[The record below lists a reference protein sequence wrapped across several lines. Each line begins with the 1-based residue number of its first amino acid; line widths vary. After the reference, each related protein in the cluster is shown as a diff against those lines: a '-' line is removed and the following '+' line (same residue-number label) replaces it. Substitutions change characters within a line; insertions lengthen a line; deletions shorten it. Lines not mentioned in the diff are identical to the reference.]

1 MIAKKSVPQKGR
13 KIIKEAKKYIGIA
26 ISILAVL
33 GVIFL
38 VVKNFE
44 MINRRAQLENKVLKL
59 TNEIRKLEDQKASLQ
74 SQFNETQKEVFIEE
88 QAREKLN
95 LQKQGENAVVIEGVE
110 VEEVDGSKSLTP
122 AGGIIEKIKGI
133 FK

>member
-1 MIAKKSVPQKGR
+1 MIAKKSFPK
-13 KIIKEAKKYIGIA
+13 KNKKFFKEARRYIEII

-44 MINRRAQLENKVLKL
+44 MINRRAQLEEKVLKL
-59 TNEIRKLEDQKASLQ
+59 TNEIKSLEEQKASLQ
-74 SQFNETQKEVFIEE
+74 SQFNETQKDVFVEE

-95 LQKQGENAVVIEGVE
+95 LQKQGEKAVVIEGME
-110 VEEVDGSKSLTP
+110 VGEANKSQSTSS
-122 AGGIIEKIKGI
+122 GGIVEKIKEF

>member
-13 KIIKEAKKYIGIA
+13 KIIKEAKRYIGIA

-44 MINRRAQLENKVLKL
+44 MINRRAQLEDKVLKL
-59 TNEIRKLEDQKASLQ
+59 TNEIKKLEEQKASLQ
-74 SQFNETQKEVFIEE
+74 TQFNETQKDVFVEE

-110 VEEVDGSKSLTP
+110 VEEANGSKSTTP
-122 AGGIIEKIKGI
+122 AGGIIEKIKGV

>member
-1 MIAKKSVPQKGR
+1 MIAKKSFPQKN
-13 KIIKEAKKYIGIA
+13 KKFFKEARRYIEII

-44 MINRRAQLENKVLKL
+44 MINRRAQLEEKVLKL
-59 TNEIRKLEDQKASLQ
+59 TNEIKSLEEKKASLQ
-74 SQFNETQKEVFIEE
+74 SQFNETQKDVFVEE

-95 LQKQGENAVVIEGVE
+95 LQKQGEKAVVIEGME
-110 VEEVDGSKSLTP
+110 VGEANKSQSTSS
-122 AGGIIEKIKGI
+122 GGIVEKIKEF

>member
-1 MIAKKSVPQKGR
+1 MIAKKTVPQKNKR
-13 KIIKEAKKYIGIA
+13 IFKEAKKYIEIA

-44 MINRRAQLENKVLKL
+44 MINRRTQLENKVLKL
-59 TNEIRKLEDQKASLQ
+59 TNEIRKLEEQKASIQ
-74 SQFNETQKEVFIEE
+74 TQFNETQKDVFVEE

-110 VEEVDGSKSLTP
+110 VEEVNNSKSENT
-122 AGGIIEKIKGI
+122 GGIIEKIKSV